1 MTPIL
6 TNKQDLHQLEL
17 ATRHD
22 VEQLRQEMNARLQWE
37 REQNMWL
44 RNFDQRCDLL
54 EKNLEFRIV
63 MKLGTL
69 AVTLFLLT
77 IAAMI
82 N

>member
-1 MTPIL
+1 MASIL
-6 TNKQDLHQLEL
+6 TNKQDLQQLEL

-22 VEQLRQEMNARLQWE
+22 VQQLRQEMNARFQLE
-37 REQNMWL
+37 RELNMWR
-44 RNFDQRCDLL
+44 RNFDQRCDSL